1 MTKGL
6 VTVKKLTDDPGEW
19 AAHILSQVKT
29 PRKDHT
35 AEIRGAGYDIGAAA
49 KHLEMFYLAKSEE

>member
-19 AAHILSQVKT
+19 AAHILSEAKSPGKIILLKSGGQDMILELPAKNL
-29 PRKDHT
+29 
-35 AEIRGAGYDIGAAA
+35 EI
-49 KHLEMFYLAKSEE
+49 FYLAKSEE